1 MIDRCI
7 IGTQADRHHNVV
19 QQAIAG
25 VTAVFK
31 DITISLMPMRLLTT
45 QGDLLVHL

>member
-7 IGTQADRHHNVV
+7 IGTQADRHDNVV
-19 QQAIAG
+19 QQAIAA
-25 VTAVFK
+25 VNAVFK
-31 DITISLMPMRLLTT
+31 DITISLMPMRLLTA